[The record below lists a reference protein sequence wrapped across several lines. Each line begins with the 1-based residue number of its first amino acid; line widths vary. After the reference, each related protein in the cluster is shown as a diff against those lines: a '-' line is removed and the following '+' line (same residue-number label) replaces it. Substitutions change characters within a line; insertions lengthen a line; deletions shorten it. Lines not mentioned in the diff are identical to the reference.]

1 MSLPAALLLGL
12 VAGAAI
18 GTAYFLWLWT
28 AVRDLGGRG
37 RAGLWFA
44 AGLFGRFAFALAG
57 FGLLARFGGL
67 PVLVPAVGGFIAAR
81 TLLRRRLDA
90 PPRGPEGTR

>member
-1 MSLPAALLLGL
+1 MGL

-18 GTAYFLWLWT
+18 GTAYFVWLWW
-28 AVRDLGGRG
+28 AVRDLGGQG

-44 AGLFGRFAFALAG
+44 ANLFGRFAFALAG

-67 PVLVPAVGGFIAAR
+67 PVLLPAVGGFIVAR
-81 TLLRRRLDA
+81 TLLRRRLEA
-90 PPRGPEGTR
+90 PSRDPEGTQ